1 MAGVFEL
8 VLTDDPNWERL
19 IRDSDWRVQGAHSGD
34 ATAASCAGLVI
45 SEVGVV
51 LLATQTSRQNVTLH
65 LLKQPL
71 PTTHCGTL
79 SQMRYPS
86 AGRTKPK
93 MIIDRRRFLQVGSSS
108 AAISLIPSTFA
119 ETTQRQPIIDVHLHA
134 YPADAPIPEAK
145 NPATGKTVHLK
156 DGAAHRAACFAEMK
170 RLNIVKAIVSGGDG
184 DRLAAATAWHD
195 ADPGR
200 IIPGAGIRGSED
212 TPLPDLNVLRSDFKE
227 GRMRVLGEV
236 TTQYAG
242 LTLDDPKYAAY
253 LALAEEL
260 DIPVALHTG
269 TMPPGMS
276 FDPCCRTARARL
288 GNPGLVEDAL
298 NRYPKLRLNL
308 MHAGWPYLDDT
319 LSILFHYP
327 RGERGSGRD
336 RLAAATRGVSPLSAG
351 ADACGV
357 RQATNVRHRPDVLA

>member
-1 MAGVFEL
+1 
-8 VLTDDPNWERL
+8 
-19 IRDSDWRVQGAHSGD
+19 
-34 ATAASCAGLVI
+34 
-45 SEVGVV
+45 
-51 LLATQTSRQNVTLH
+51 
-65 LLKQPL
+65 
-71 PTTHCGTL
+71 
-79 SQMRYPS
+79 
-86 AGRTKPK
+86 
-93 MIIDRRRFLQVGSSS
+93 MIMDRRRFLQLGSSS

-119 ETTQRQPIIDVHLHA
+119 ETPQRQPIIDVHLHA
-134 YPADAPIPEAK
+134 YPLDSPIPAAT
-145 NPATGKTVHLK
+145 NPATGKTVKLK
-156 DGAAHRAACFAEMK
+156 DGAAHRAACLAEMK
-170 RLNIVKAIVSGGDG
+170 RLNIVKAVVSGGDG
-184 DRLAAATAWHD
+184 DRLAAAISWHE

-200 IIPGAGIRGSED
+200 IIVGAGVRGSED
-212 TPLPDLNVLRSDFKE
+212 TPLPDLSVLRSAFKE
-227 GRMRVLGEV
+227 GRIRVLGEV

-288 GNPGLVEDAL
+288 GNPGLVEEAL

-327 RGERGSGRD
+327 QVNADLGAIDWLLPRPEFHHYLQALMRAGFGKRLMFGTDQMYWPEGIAMAVDAVNSAPFLTPNEKRD
-336 RLAAATRGVSPLSAG
+336 IFYSNAARFYKLS
-351 ADACGV
+351 
-357 RQATNVRHRPDVLA
+357 